1 MSNPSTTVIL
11 PDDLAADKAPEHE
24 RKPSLLG
31 AFFQRDR
38 LWLLLIIL
46 IIAALFL
53 GGCHARSDCC
63 QPSSCGSSKADSAL
77 AVFYVAYILVWIIAS
92 AAGG

>member
-1 MSNPSTTVIL
+1 MSNPSTTIIL
-11 PDDLAADKAPEHE
+11 PDEHPADQASEHE
-24 RKPSLLG
+24 RKPSVLDVV
-31 AFFQRDR
+31 FQRDR
-38 LWLLLIIL
+38 MWLLIIML

-77 AVFYVAYILVWIIAS
+77 AVFYVAYVLVWIIAS